1 MAGSDTEERTQPAWR
16 LPSTL
21 IGAGE
26 SVEVLM
32 CKPFGYMVMCVPS
45 FIPHLPSSELVVWY
59 LSLSRGLLPTTL
71 LSRITALSQG
81 RNHCDRVWGNQH
93 LCLVK
98 LYIWGPTIFWTNF
111 YLWIIPLG
119 NDYVKGIRDKLLLR
133 VIHSF
138 QKLNTGE

>member
-1 MAGSDTEERTQPAWR
+1 MTCLVRTIPLSWTSLSIPERQGSQPGNGRFRHWGKNQPAWR
-16 LPSTL
+16 FPSTL

-26 SVEVLM
+26 GVEVLM

-59 LSLSRGLLPTTL
+59 LPLSRGLLLTTL

-98 LYIWGPTIFWTNF
+98 LYSEDQQYSGQISIFES
-111 YLWIIPLG
+111 YL
-119 NDYVKGIRDKLLLR
+119 
-133 VIHSF
+133 
-138 QKLNTGE
+138 